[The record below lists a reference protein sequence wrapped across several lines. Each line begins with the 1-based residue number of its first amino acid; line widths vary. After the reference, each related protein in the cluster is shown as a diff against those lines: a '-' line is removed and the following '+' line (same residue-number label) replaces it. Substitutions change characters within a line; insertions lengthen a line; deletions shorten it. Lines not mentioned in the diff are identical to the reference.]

1 MQIHT
6 EAPKPGIIRNPVLTI
21 GIFDGVHRGHRIVLD
36 ALKAKAAA
44 SDGETVVITLWPH
57 PRMVLS
63 PGENKLSLL
72 STPAE
77 KMMLLEQAGIDQLV
91 ILPFTR
97 EFAALEPCDF
107 ITSYLVDRIGVNHL
121 VVGFDHHFGRNREGS
136 FERIV
141 QCASQFNFSVEKLEA
156 ISTGEG
162 ALSSTL
168 IRGMLETGRLDEA
181 NQALGYDYS
190 LTGVV
195 QSGIRLGRKLG
206 FPTANIEVPEPWKL
220 IPSPGVYAVELLID
234 QQRLFGMLN
243 IGFKPTVS
251 NDISK
256 PVLEVHIFDFDRD
269 IYGKNLTLALRKR
282 LRDEFRFDSLEA
294 LRNQLVQDENESREL
309 FGLNNF

>member
-1 MQIHT
+1 MQLHT
-6 EAPKPGIIRNPVLTI
+6 EAPEKGIITNPVVTI
-21 GIFDGVHRGHRIVLD
+21 GIFDGVHRGHRTVLD
-36 ALKAKAAA
+36 TLKAKAAA
-44 SDGETVVITLWPH
+44 TGGETVVITLWPH

-72 STPAE
+72 STPEE
-77 KMMLLEQAGIDQLV
+77 KMMLLEQAGINHLV

-107 ITSYLVDRIGVNHL
+107 ITSYLVDRIGVKHL

-141 QCASQFNFSVEKLEA
+141 QCARQFNFSVEKLEA

-168 IRGMLETGRLDEA
+168 IREMLETGRLEEA
-181 NQALGYDYS
+181 NQALGYPYA
-190 LTGVV
+190 LTGRVI
-195 QSGIRLGRKLG
+195 SGIRLGRKLG
-206 FPTANIEVPEPWKL
+206 FPTANIEIPEAWKL
-220 IPSPGVYAVELLID
+220 IPAPGVYAVELFFE
-234 QQRLFGMLN
+234 QTPLFGMLN
-243 IGFKPTVS
+243 IGFNPTVS
-251 NDISK
+251 DGISK
-256 PVLEVHIFDFDRD
+256 VRLEVHIFDFDRD

-294 LRNQLVQDENESREL
+294 LINQLVQDEKESREL
-309 FGLNNF
+309 FGLK